1 MSHHIYAH
9 IAFVPFATKNYLVLP
24 LNLASAIPHAL
35 LPFIAIFLST
45 TILYQSLMPNN
56 IKEDLKKMIASVD
69 YE

>member
-1 MSHHIYAH
+1 MHTIGDCSNRR
-9 IAFVPFATKNYLVLP
+9 VKNSRVLT
-24 LNLASAIPHAL
+24 LNLASAIPHVF